1 MKKILLL
8 ILTLFLFLSCYIIYQ
23 MTENETLNYV
33 LVGDDLVNNP
43 YIIKNNNY
51 KNSFVNNDY
60 RIIDLLR
67 NIKYNEELVIN
78 DKMVS
83 IHQQLMEADVL
94 VMAIGMNEI
103 YYKLDSST
111 KNKYAYINKL
121 IYNLKELFKLI
132 NKYDY
137 KKIYFIG
144 YYNNNWQH
152 KELFNYLNTSVKRIV
167 KDYNICF
174 VDIEKIANGQGQDN
188 EKSDILEL
196 NDDGYKKIY
205 NFIVENLEKC

>member
-67 NIKYNEELVIN
+67 IIKYNEELVIN

-137 KKIYFIG
+137 KKIYFIA

>member
-67 NIKYNEELVIN
+67 IIKYNEELVIN